1 MKQTD
6 LHHLY
11 TKRGENGEFSVWEKV
26 YPRPQ
31 LLRESFFSL
40 CGEWDFS
47 AQGIEP
53 CKIRVPFPPESLL
66 SGVHCSMG
74 KRPRL
79 CYRRTFRLPD
89 GFVRGRVLL
98 HFGAVDQIAVVTLNG
113 VRLGRHEGGYGAFS
127 FDVTSH
133 LKEENLLVVDV
144 LDELENGILPYGK
157 QREKRGGMWY
167 TPISGIWQSVWLES
181 VPETYVKSL
190 RITPNENGALIEAEG
205 IDSGEITVMTPDGEE
220 KFRLEGGKC
229 EITPKTVRMWS
240 PEDPYRYCFVLNSG
254 EDEVYSYFAI
264 RTLDVREV
272 DGVSRLCLNGKPYFF
287 HALLDQGYYSDGI
300 YTPASPEC
308 YEDDILAMKSLG
320 FNTLR
325 KHIKVEPELFYYYC
339 DKHGMVV
346 FQDMVNNG
354 DYSFFRDTALPTIGL
369 KSFPDRLLH
378 TNKLSRKAFL
388 KGMCET
394 VRQLYNHPSICYWT
408 IFNEGWGQFSGSEAY
423 AMLKAEDDTRFI
435 DTTSGWF
442 HGAETDVTSLHV
454 YFKPVRLKPSAKPI
468 VLSEF
473 GGYSYKPEGHVFNEG
488 NTYGYRFF
496 KEREAFEDA
505 LVQLY
510 EQEIIPLVDKGLCAA
525 VYTQV
530 SDVEDETNG
539 LLSYDRH
546 VLKVTPERMREI
558 AEKLKL

>member
-1 MKQTD
+1 MKQTN

-11 TKRGENGEFSVWEKV
+11 TKRGEDGDLSVWERT

-31 LLRESFFSL
+31 MLRESFFSL

-47 AQGIEP
+47 AEGIEP
-53 CKIRVPFPPESLL
+53 CKICVPFPPESLL
-66 SGVHCSMG
+66 SGVHRSMG

-79 CYRRTFRLPD
+79 CYRRTFRLPE

-144 LDELENGILPYGK
+144 LDELANGILPYGK
-157 QREKRGGMWY
+157 QREDRGGMWY
-167 TPISGIWQSVWLES
+167 TPTSGIWQSVWLES

-205 IDSGEITVMTPDGEE
+205 VDRGEITVQTPDGEE
-220 KFRLEGGKC
+220 HFALEDGKC
-229 EITPKTVRMWS
+229 MIAPRTVRMWS
-240 PEDPYRYCFVLNSG
+240 PEDPYRYCFVLSAG

-264 RTLDVREV
+264 RTLDIREV

-354 DYSFFRDTALPTIGL
+354 RYSFLWDTALPTVGM
-369 KSFPDRLLH
+369 KRFPDRILH
-378 TNKLSRKAFL
+378 PNKLSRRAFL
-388 KGMCET
+388 KGMRET
-394 VRQLYNHPSICYWT
+394 VKQLYNHPSICYWT

-423 AMLKAEDDTRFI
+423 KMLKEEDDTRFI

-496 KEREAFEDA
+496 KERDAFEDA
-505 LVQLY
+505 LVKLY
-510 EQEIIPLVDKGLCAA
+510 TEEIIPLVRDGLCAA

-539 LLSYDRH
+539 LLSYDRK
-546 VLKVTPERMREI
+546 VLKVTPERMLAI
-558 AEKLKL
+558 AEELKL